1 MSRVRLDRQNPAHGS
16 RTLLDGNGTQPETIQ
31 LIRGEPAGKTEPL
44 TVVVYYEY

>member
-1 MSRVRLDRQNPAHGS
+1 MPWVRLYRQNPAHGP

-31 LIRGEPAGKTEPL
+31 LIGGELARKTEPL